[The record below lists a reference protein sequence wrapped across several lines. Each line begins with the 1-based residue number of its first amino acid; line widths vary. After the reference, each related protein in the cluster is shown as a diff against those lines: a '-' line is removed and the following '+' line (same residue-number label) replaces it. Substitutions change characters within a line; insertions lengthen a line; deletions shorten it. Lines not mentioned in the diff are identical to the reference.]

1 MTDDELKH
9 VAASQGLL
17 RLTERH
23 MAQLAAGARANVKLV
38 EQLPKDLHWSEESA
52 LVFRLPI
59 PEERRR

>member
-17 RLTERH
+17 RLAERH
-23 MAQLAAGARANVKLV
+23 MAQLAAGARANARLV